1 VTFNPSSPPCPL
13 ALSVRMIPFPPP
25 PSLSQRKRP
34 RSTLQVQTASCLLSA
49 AAVLTVSIMPL
60 GTAASF
66 VGTSTLSV
74 TPSASPATSPVVAYF
89 GHDVHSKSDERSGH
103 SVVMGDSL
111 MDINE
116 TDQDSQRA
124 YVESTA
130 SYPLS
135 AGASSFLLQVDSP
148 TEERLHPGS
157 PSSDGFESLQ
167 RRTRR
172 SRPGS
177 DVWHVR
183 ADSPASISDDGSPRF
198 TANNNIASTFAP
210 SSSSATATISS
221 LNTPSPTTSTT
232 PTNFPAAPAS
242 ALPLSGPF
250 PQPFDQS
257 LSYSLADSCVAFLA
271 RYLESEQMTGRVKGV
286 KTKKGGVGK
295 CGRPF
300 GLLVSSSSRWA
311 QM

>member
-1 VTFNPSSPPCPL
+1 ML
-13 ALSVRMIPFPPP
+13 PFPTQ
-25 PSLSQRKRP
+25 SSFRERRRP
-34 RSTLQVQTASCLLSA
+34 RSTLKIQTASCLLSA

-60 GTAASF
+60 GTTASF

-74 TPSASPATSPVVAYF
+74 TPTASPATSPVVAYF
-89 GHDVHSKSDERSGH
+89 EQDVQSNRGERSGH
-103 SVVMGDSL
+103 SVVMGDAL

-116 TDQDSQRA
+116 TDQDFRPA
-124 YVESTA
+124 YLDSTA

-135 AGASSFLLQVDSP
+135 VGASSFLLQVDSP

-157 PSSDGFESLQ
+157 PSSDVFESLE

-172 SRPGS
+172 SRHAS
-177 DVWHVR
+177 AVLHVR
-183 ADSPASISDDGSPRF
+183 SESSASISDDGSPRF
-198 TANNNIASTFAP
+198 TVNDNIASTFAP
-210 SSSSATATISS
+210 SSSSATATSPS

-295 CGRPF
+295 CGQPF
-300 GLLVSSSSRWA
+300 GLLMSSSSRWA